1 MTLIDGPSKTTKIN
15 MTKMLL
21 VTMMETNSAHGHD
34 DGVTIL
40 IVTLLWRLWWMV
52 GSPGLRPLRSRLNA
66 FLASW
71 DVYRASIVLQQE
83 NTWDAS
89 AFWDVPRKR
98 GHDSTADSIAVLP
111 RMGFGQPQSNRM
123 NGEVK
128 ARCKIA
134 RSVTF
139 SRERLRRVLRKKAAV
154 ILHLHTFTSADLHL
168 HTFTSADIHLHTFTP
183 ADLDLHTFTPAD
195 LDLHTLTSADLDLH
209 TFTSADLDLHTLTSA
224 DLDLHTLTPADLD
237 LHTLTPADLDL
248 HILTPADLDLHTLTS
263 ADLHHHTLTPAD
275 LDLHTLTPA
284 DLDLHTFTSADL
296 DLRTF
301 TSADLLSLFFYS
313 LLRRGRC
320 RRSAT
325 KRNPFARNGRW
336 TSKT

>member
-1 MTLIDGPSKTTKIN
+1 MQ
-15 MTKMLL
+15 L
-21 VTMMETNSAHGHD
+21 VSCLTPRSSA
-34 DGVTIL
+34 
-40 IVTLLWRLWWMV
+40 
-52 GSPGLRPLRSRLNA
+52 LRSLRGFTDPTTRDHLKEFEVSRRVDRKHA
-66 FLASW
+66 MRYKLQEVRRTLAKRKSGRGICGSSCSLSFRFCLFVVLVDYKEPLCFLMS
-71 DVYRASIVLQQE
+71 
-83 NTWDAS
+83 
-89 AFWDVPRKR
+89 
-98 GHDSTADSIAVLP
+98 
-111 RMGFGQPQSNRM
+111 
-123 NGEVK
+123 
-128 ARCKIA
+128 
-134 RSVTF
+134 F
-139 SRERLRRVLRKKAAV
+139 SRERLRRVLRKKEAV
-154 ILHLHTFTSADLHL
+154 IL
-168 HTFTSADIHLHTFTP
+168 HLHTFTP

-209 TFTSADLDLHTLTSA
+209 TLTSADLDLHTLTSADLHLHTFTPADLDLHTFTPADLDLHTLTSA
-224 DLDLHTLTPADLD
+224 DLDLHTLKPADLD

-248 HILTPADLDLHTLTS
+248 HILTPADLDLHTLTP

-284 DLDLHTFTSADL
+284 DLDLH
-296 DLRTF
+296 TF